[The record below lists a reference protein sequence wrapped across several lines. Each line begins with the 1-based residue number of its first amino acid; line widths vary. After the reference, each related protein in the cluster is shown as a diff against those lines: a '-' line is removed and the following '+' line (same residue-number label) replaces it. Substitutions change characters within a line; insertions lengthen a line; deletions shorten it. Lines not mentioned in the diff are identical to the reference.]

1 MSNSELNFRAAFER
15 LKKNSPKI
23 LPKGSQLTQN
33 NVAREAGIDP
43 SGLKK
48 SRFPTLV
55 NEIQEYIIENK
66 LNSKKTEVKSKKTF
80 NKSLSL
86 KLHDVTEQRDK
97 LSNFLN
103 IANSKILELNNI
115 IEDLKKQ
122 LPESNVISILSE
134 KKP

>member
-1 MSNSELNFRAAFER
+1 MSKSELNFRAAFER
-15 LKKNSPKI
+15 LKKNNPKI
-23 LPKGSQLTQN
+23 LPKDSKLTQN

-48 SRFPTLV
+48 SRFPTLI
-55 NEIQEYIIENK
+55 NEIQEYIIENN
-66 LNSKKTEVKSKKTF
+66 LNLKKPEVKSRKTF

-86 KLHDVTEQRDK
+86 KIHDLTEQRDN
-97 LSNFLN
+97 LANYLN

-122 LPESNVISILSE
+122 LPESNIISILSG
-134 KKP
+134 KP